1 MNFKK
6 LTVNQIMTLK
16 INGISNEDLK
26 NWYYIKTE
34 NDSDSRNIRFMVI
47 QNIVTNEIRKIKL

>member
-1 MNFKK
+1 MNPKK

-26 NWYYIKTE
+26 NWYYLKTE
-34 NDSDSRNIRFMVI
+34 NDPNSKNVRLMVI
-47 QNIVTNEIRKIKL
+47 RNIVTNEIRKIKL